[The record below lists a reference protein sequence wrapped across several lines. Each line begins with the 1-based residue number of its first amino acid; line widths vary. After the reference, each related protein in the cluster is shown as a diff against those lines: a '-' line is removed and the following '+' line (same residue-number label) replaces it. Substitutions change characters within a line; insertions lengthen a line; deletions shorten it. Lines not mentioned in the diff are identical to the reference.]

1 MQLPLFS
8 NTYDGATDFEIC
20 DLTFFFLNKKYHKL
34 HIKLYLIAKNSFVGE
49 VTFSKKNIKK
59 LENLPPEKGRMN
71 LPTVILVL
79 YF

>member
-1 MQLPLFS
+1 MWFNIFS
-8 NTYDGATDFEIC
+8 
-20 DLTFFFLNKKYHKL
+20 LSKKYHKL
-34 HIKLYLIAKNSFVGE
+34 HIKLYLIVKNSFVGE